1 MAKRPR
7 PISRPPRTKSRKKS
21 KVKWRLFSW
30 IVTVG
35 LFTAVVG
42 GSLLAFAVSVTQI
55 PTPKEVARAQTT
67 IVMWADGEKEIGRF
81 GEYNRTDVDL
91 ERVPPHVQAAVLAAE
106 DRGFYNHSG
115 FSIQGFTRALIS
127 NIFSGTRV
135 GGSTITQ
142 QYAKL
147 AFLTQEKSIIRK
159 ARELV
164 LAIKLESVDSKE
176 EILEAYLN
184 TAYFGR
190 GAYGIQAAS
199 RTYFGLDVSQISVSQ
214 GAALAALLQA
224 PSAIEKIENRERWL
238 NRWDYVISGM
248 TQVNAISETDAK
260 SLTFPESITYSSTNK
275 FGGTNGYLLYSIRE
289 EMLERGY
296 TEDDLNLRGLRVVST
311 FEEQAQTGMVD
322 AVTEEAPTSKTEGLR
337 IGIASIRPGTGEVVA
352 LYGGPDYVTEPLN
365 NATQAIAQ
373 AGSTFKTFALAAAFE
388 QGIAL
393 DTVWNGD
400 SPRTFG
406 DYTLNNYSK
415 KSFGQITL
423 LQATES
429 SVNTVYVDVASTI
442 GKNKVF
448 DATLRAGIPA
458 DAVGMVNDITL
469 VLGTA
474 SPHVIDVA
482 SSYATFAARGI
493 YAKPTMIKEIY
504 GKNDGL
510 LFQIS
515 PETKRAFTA
524 QVADE
529 VSYALQQVINVGTGV
544 RAKAIGRP
552 AAGKTG
558 TTDGNKSA
566 WFAGYTPQLAT
577 AVMMVKQDEKG
588 NPISLAGTG
597 GMKSVTG
604 GSFPALM
611 WTAYMKA
618 AHEGLPVVQFAPPT
632 GVLPIN
638 TAPAIPDPDET
649 FIPIVIPTPEISITP
664 TPTPTPTLT
673 PTPTPSPTPTVIITE
688 TPTPSPTP
696 TPTVT
701 VTVTATPTPSPTTS

>member
-1 MAKRPR
+1 MVTRVNP
-7 PISRPPRTKSRKKS
+7 PPRPPRRRPKRKIKA
-21 KVKWRLFSW
+21 KWRLFGSV
-30 IVTVG
+30 VTFG
-35 LFTAVVG
+35 LLGTIFG
-42 GSLLAFAVSVTQI
+42 GALLAFAVAVTQI

-91 ERVPPHVQAAVLAAE
+91 KQIPLQVQNAVLAAE
-106 DRGFYNHSG
+106 DRSFYSHNG
-115 FSIQGFTRALIS
+115 FSIPGFTRALIT
-127 NIFSGTRV
+127 NIFTGSRA

-159 ARELV
+159 AKELV
-164 LAIKLESVDSKE
+164 LAIKLESVQSKE
-176 EILEAYLN
+176 QILEAYLN

-190 GAYGIQAAS
+190 GAYGIQAAA
-199 RTYFGLDVSQISVSQ
+199 RTYFALDVSQLSISQ

-224 PSAIEKIENRERWL
+224 PSATEKIENRDRWT
-238 NRWDYVISGM
+238 NRWQYVINGM
-248 TQVNAISETDAK
+248 AKLNTISATD
-260 SLTFPESITYSSTNK
+260 SISITFPDSIPYSSANK
-275 FGGTNGYLLYSIRE
+275 FGGTNGYLLYSIRQ
-289 EMLERGY
+289 EMLDRGY

-311 FEEQAQTGMVD
+311 FETQAQTGMVD
-322 AVTEEAPTSKTEGLR
+322 GITKEAPTTKTEGLR
-337 IGIASIRPGTGEVVA
+337 IGMASIRPGTGEVVA

-373 AGSTFKTFALAAAFE
+373 AGSTFKPFALAAAFE
-388 QGIAL
+388 QGIGL
-393 DTVWNGD
+393 DTIWNGD

-406 DYTLNNYSK
+406 GYTLNNYGK
-415 KSFGQITL
+415 KSFGPISL
-423 LQATES
+423 LQATEN
-429 SVNTVYVDVASTI
+429 SVNTVFIDVASTI
-442 GKNKVF
+442 GTGKVF
-448 DATLRAGIPA
+448 DSTLRAGIPA
-458 DAVGMVNDITL
+458 DTPGMINDITL

-482 SSYATFAARGI
+482 SAYATFAARGI

-504 GKNDGL
+504 GTNNGL
-510 LFQIS
+510 LFQLS
-515 PETKRAFTA
+515 PETKRAYST

-529 VSYALQQVINVGTGV
+529 VSFALQQVVNVGTGV

-566 WFAGYTPQLAT
+566 WFAGYTPQFAT
-577 AVMMVKQDEKG
+577 AVMMVKQDANG

-618 AHEGLPVVQFAPPT
+618 AHVGLPVLEFAPSP
-632 GVLPIN
+632 GVIPIN
-638 TAPAIPDPDET
+638 TAPANPDPDET
-649 FIPIVIPTPEISITP
+649 LIPIVTP
-664 TPTPTPTLT
+664 TPTPTPTVSPTPTPTPTETQTPTPTPTPTVSPTETQT
-673 PTPTPSPTPTVIITE
+673 PTPTPSPTIT
-688 TPTPSPTP
+688 
-696 TPTVT
+696 
-701 VTVTATPTPSPTTS
+701 

>member
-1 MAKRPR
+1 MAK
-7 PISRPPRTKSRKKS
+7 S
-21 KVKWRLFSW
+21 
-30 IVTVG
+30 
-35 LFTAVVG
+35 
-42 GSLLAFAVSVTQI
+42 
-55 PTPKEVARAQTT
+55 
-67 IVMWADGEKEIGRF
+67 
-81 GEYNRTDVDL
+81 N
-91 ERVPPHVQAAVLAAE
+91 
-106 DRGFYNHSG
+106 
-115 FSIQGFTRALIS
+115 SI
-127 NIFSGTRV
+127 
-135 GGSTITQ
+135 
-142 QYAKL
+142 
-147 AFLTQEKSIIRK
+147 
-159 ARELV
+159 
-164 LAIKLESVDSKE
+164 
-176 EILEAYLN
+176 
-184 TAYFGR
+184 
-190 GAYGIQAAS
+190 
-199 RTYFGLDVSQISVSQ
+199 
-214 GAALAALLQA
+214 
-224 PSAIEKIENRERWL
+224 
-238 NRWDYVISGM
+238 
-248 TQVNAISETDAK
+248 TDADAK
-260 SLTFPESITYSSTNK
+260 TLTFPDSIPYSSKNK
-275 FGGTNGYLLYSIRE
+275 FGGTNGYLLYSIRK

-322 AVTEEAPTSKTEGLR
+322 GVTKEAPTTNTEGLR

-352 LYGGPDYVTEPLN
+352 MYGGPDYVTEPLN

-393 DTVWNGD
+393 DTIWNGD

-423 LQATES
+423 LQATEN
-429 SVNTVYVDVASTI
+429 SVNTVYVDLASTI
-442 GKNKVF
+442 GKDKVF

-482 SSYATFAARGI
+482 SAYATFAARGI

-504 GKNDGL
+504 GANDGL

-515 PETKRAFTA
+515 PETKRAFST

-529 VSYALQQVINVGTGV
+529 VSFALQQVINVGTGV

-577 AVMMVKQDEKG
+577 AVMMVKQDAKG

-618 AHEGLPVVQFAPPT
+618 AHVGLPVLEFPPSP
-632 GVLPIN
+632 GVIPIN

-649 FIPIVIPTPEISITP
+649 LIPVVVPTPVVTP
-664 TPTPTPTLT
+664 TPTPTPT
-673 PTPTPSPTPTVIITE
+673 PTVTITE
-688 TPTPSPTP
+688 TPTP

>member
-1 MAKRPR
+1 MVKRGQPTPR
-7 PISRPPRTKSRKKS
+7 PPQRRPRKKS
-21 KVKWRLFSW
+21 KVKWRLFGSV
-30 IVTVG
+30 VTLG
-35 LFTAVVG
+35 LLVAVVG
-42 GSLLAFAVSVTQI
+42 GALLAFAVSVTQI

-81 GEYNRTDVDL
+81 GEYNRTDVSL
-91 ERVPPHVQAAVLAAE
+91 TQVPLHVQNAVLAAE
-106 DRGFYNHSG
+106 DRSFYSHKG
-115 FSIQGFTRALIS
+115 FSIQGFARALFS

-159 ARELV
+159 AKELV
-164 LAIKLESVDSKE
+164 LAIKLESVESKDQ
-176 EILEAYLN
+176 ILEAYLN

-190 GAYGIQAAS
+190 GAYGIQAAA
-199 RTYFGLDVSQISVSQ
+199 RTYFALDVSQLSVSQ

-224 PSAIEKIENRERWL
+224 PSATEKIENRDRWT
-238 NRWDYVISGM
+238 NRWQYVINGM
-248 TQVNAISETDAK
+248 AKSNSITEADAK
-260 SLTFPESITYSSTNK
+260 TLTFPDSIPYSSQNK
-275 FGGTNGYLLYSIRE
+275 FGGTNGYLLYSIRQ

-322 AVTEEAPTSKTEGLR
+322 GVTKEAPTTKTEGLR
-337 IGIASIRPGTGEVVA
+337 IGMASIRPGTGEVVA
-352 LYGGPDYVTEPLN
+352 MYGGPDYVTEPLN

-373 AGSTFKTFALAAAFE
+373 AGSTFKPFALAAAFE

-393 DTVWNGD
+393 DTIWNGD

-415 KSFGQITL
+415 KSFGQISL
-423 LQATES
+423 LQATEN
-429 SVNTVYVDVASTI
+429 SVNTVYVDLASTI
-442 GKNKVF
+442 GKDKVF

-482 SSYATFAARGI
+482 NAYATFAARGI
-493 YAKPTMIKEIY
+493 YSKPTMIKEIY
-504 GKNDGL
+504 GANDGL

-515 PETKRAFTA
+515 PETKRAFST

-529 VSYALQQVINVGTGV
+529 VSFALQQVINSGTGV

-577 AVMMVKQDEKG
+577 AVMMVKQDASG

-618 AHEGLPVVQFAPPT
+618 AHVGLPVLEFPPSP
-632 GVLPIN
+632 GVIPIN

-649 FIPIVIPTPEISITP
+649 LVPVVVPTPVMTP
-664 TPTPTPTLT
+664 TPTPTPT
-673 PTPTPSPTPTVIITE
+673 PTVTITE
-688 TPTPSPTP
+688 TPTPTP

-701 VTVTATPTPSPTTS
+701 VTVTATPTPSPTTT

>member
-1 MAKRPR
+1 MVKRSR
-7 PISRPPRTKSRKKS
+7 DNARPPQRKSRKSS
-21 KVKWRLFSW
+21 KVKWKLFSG
-30 IVTVG
+30 IITLGLIGTVV
-35 LFTAVVG
+35 L
-42 GSLLAFAVSVTQI
+42 GSALAFAVSVTQI
-55 PTPKEVARAQTT
+55 PLPKEVARAQTT

-81 GEYNRTDVDL
+81 GEFNRTDIDL
-91 ERVPPHVQAAVLAAE
+91 NEVPQHVQQAVLAAE
-106 DRGFYNHSG
+106 DRNFYNHRG
-115 FSIQGFTRALIS
+115 FSIQGFTRALLS

-159 ARELV
+159 AKELV
-164 LAIKLESVDSKE
+164 LAIKLESIESKE
-176 EILEAYLN
+176 EILENYLN

-190 GAYGIQAAS
+190 GAYGIQAAA
-199 RTYFGLDVSQISVSQ
+199 RTYFGLDASQLSIPQ

-224 PSAIEKIENRERWL
+224 PSATEKIENRDRWINRFNYVL
-238 NRWDYVISGM
+238 NGM
-248 TQVNAISETDAK
+248 VDIGAISATQKETIN
-260 SLTFPESITYSSTNK
+260 FPESITYSSSNK
-275 FGGTNGYLLYSIRE
+275 FGGTNGYLLYSVRQ
-289 EMLERGY
+289 EMLEKGY
-296 TEDDLNLRGLRVVST
+296 TEDDLNLRGLKVIST
-311 FEEQAQTGMVD
+311 FEENAQTAIVD
-322 AVTEEAPTSKTEGLR
+322 AVTNEAPTTKTEGLR
-337 IGIASIRPGTGEVVA
+337 IGIASVRPGTGEVVA
-352 LYGGPDYVTEPLN
+352 IYGGPDYVTEPLN

-373 AGSTFKTFALAAAFE
+373 AGSTFKPFALAAAFE

-393 DTVWNGD
+393 DTVWNGN

-415 KSFGQITL
+415 KSFGDITL
-423 LQATES
+423 LQATEN
-429 SVNTVYVDVASTI
+429 SVNTVYVDVAYQI
-442 GKNKVF
+442 GKEKVF

-458 DAVGMVNDITL
+458 ETAGMINDITL

-474 SPHVIDVA
+474 SPYVLDVA
-482 SSYATFAARGI
+482 NAYATFAARGI

-504 GKNDGL
+504 GANDGL
-510 LFQIS
+510 LYQIS
-515 PETKRAFTA
+515 PETKRAFTT

-529 VSYALQQVINVGTGV
+529 VTYALSQVIQNGTGT

-577 AVMMVKQDEKG
+577 AVMMVKQNEKG
-588 NPISLAGTG
+588 DPISLAGTG
-597 GMKSVTG
+597 GLRSVTG

-611 WTAYMKA
+611 WTYFMKEA
-618 AHEGLPVVQFAPPT
+618 SKDLPKLDFPPPP

-638 TAPAIPDPDET
+638 TAPPITNPEDET
-649 FIPIVIPTPEISITP
+649 IPEIVVAP
-664 TPTPTPTLT
+664 TPTPTPI
-673 PTPTPSPTPTVIITE
+673 PTITITI

-696 TPTVT
+696 TPTPT
-701 VTVTATPTPSPTTS
+701 VTITVTPTPTPTETSSATPSPTS

>member
-1 MAKRPR
+1 VAKRGRDIARAPQRKPR
-7 PISRPPRTKSRKKS
+7 KSS
-21 KVKWRLFSW
+21 KVKWKLFSG
-30 IVTVG
+30 IITLGLIGTVV
-35 LFTAVVG
+35 L
-42 GSLLAFAVSVTQI
+42 GSALAFAVSVTQI
-55 PTPKEVARAQTT
+55 PLPKEVARAQTT

-81 GEYNRTDVDL
+81 GEFNRTDIDIN
-91 ERVPPHVQAAVLAAE
+91 EVPQHVQQAVLAAE
-106 DRGFYNHSG
+106 DRNFYNHRG
-115 FSIQGFTRALIS
+115 FSIQGFTRALLS

-164 LAIKLESVDSKE
+164 LAIKLESVESKE
-176 EILEAYLN
+176 EILENYLN

-190 GAYGIQAAS
+190 GAYGIQAAA
-199 RTYFGLDVSQISVSQ
+199 RTYFGLDAAQLSIPQ

-224 PSAIEKIENRERWL
+224 PSATEKIENRDRWINRFNYVL
-238 NRWDYVISGM
+238 NGM
-248 TQVNAISETDAK
+248 VDIGAITAAQKETI
-260 SLTFPESITYSSTNK
+260 TFPESITYTSQNK
-275 FGGTNGYLLYSIRE
+275 FGGTNGYLLYSVRQ
-289 EMLERGY
+289 EMLEKGY
-296 TEDDLNLRGLRVVST
+296 TEDDLNLRGLKVIST
-311 FEEQAQTGMVD
+311 FEENAQTAIVD
-322 AVTEEAPTSKTEGLR
+322 AVTNEAPTTKTEGLR
-337 IGIASIRPGTGEVVA
+337 IGIASVRPGTGEVVA
-352 LYGGPDYVTEPLN
+352 IYGGPDYVTEPLN

-373 AGSTFKTFALAAAFE
+373 AGSTFKPFALAAAFE

-393 DTVWNGD
+393 DTVWNGN

-415 KSFGQITL
+415 KSFGYITL
-423 LQATES
+423 LQATEN
-429 SVNTVYVDVASTI
+429 SVNTVYVDVAFQI
-442 GKNKVF
+442 GKEKVF

-458 DAVGMVNDITL
+458 ETAGMIDDITL

-474 SPHVIDVA
+474 SPHVLDVA
-482 SSYATFAARGI
+482 NAYATFAARGI

-504 GKNDGL
+504 GANDGL
-510 LFQIS
+510 LYQIS
-515 PETKRAFTA
+515 PETKRAFTT

-529 VSYALQQVINVGTGV
+529 VTYALSQVIQNGTGT

-577 AVMMVKQDEKG
+577 AVMMVKQNEKG
-588 NPISLAGTG
+588 DPISLAGTG
-597 GMKSVTG
+597 GLRSVTG

-611 WTAYMKA
+611 WTYFMKEA
-618 AHEGLPVVQFAPPT
+618 SKDLPKLDFPPPP

-638 TAPAIPDPDET
+638 TAPPIINPEDET
-649 FIPIVIPTPEISITP
+649 IPEIIVVPTPTPTPTPIPTITITVTP
-664 TPTPTPTLT
+664 TPTPTPTPTVTITVT
-673 PTPTPSPTPTVIITE
+673 PTPTE
-688 TPTPSPTP
+688 TSSATPSPT
-696 TPTVT
+696 
-701 VTVTATPTPSPTTS
+701 S

>member
-1 MAKRPR
+1 MVKRGQPTPRPPQRRPR
-7 PISRPPRTKSRKKS
+7 KQS
-21 KVKWRLFSW
+21 KVKWRLFGG
-30 IVTVG
+30 IVTLG
-35 LFTAVVG
+35 LLAAVVG
-42 GSLLAFAVSVTQI
+42 GALLAFAVSVTQI

-81 GEYNRTDVDL
+81 GEYNRTDVAL
-91 ERVPPHVQAAVLAAE
+91 TQVPIHVQAAVLAAE
-106 DRGFYNHSG
+106 DRSFYSHKG
-115 FSIQGFTRALIS
+115 FSIQGFARALFS

-159 ARELV
+159 VKELV
-164 LAIKLESVDSKE
+164 LAIKLESVESKGQ
-176 EILEAYLN
+176 ILEAYLN

-190 GAYGIQAAS
+190 GAYGIQAAA
-199 RTYFGLDVSQISVSQ
+199 RTYFALDVSQLSVSQ

-224 PSAIEKIENRERWL
+224 PSATEKIENRDRWT
-238 NRWDYVISGM
+238 NRWQYVINGM
-248 TQVNAISETDAK
+248 AKSKAISDSDAK
-260 SLTFPESITYSSTNK
+260 TLTFPDSIP
-275 FGGTNGYLLYSIRE
+275 GYLLYSIRK

-322 AVTEEAPTSKTEGLR
+322 GVTKEAPTTKTEGLR
-337 IGIASIRPGTGEVVA
+337 IGMASIRPGTGEVVA
-352 LYGGPDYVTEPLN
+352 MYGGPDYVTEPLN

-373 AGSTFKTFALAAAFE
+373 AGSTFKPFALAAAFE

-393 DTVWNGD
+393 DTIWNGD

-423 LQATES
+423 LQATEN
-429 SVNTVYVDVASTI
+429 SVNTVYVDLASTI
-442 GKNKVF
+442 GKDKVF
-448 DATLRAGIPA
+448 DSTLRAGIPA
-458 DAVGMVNDITL
+458 DTPGMINDITL

-474 SPHVIDVA
+474 SPHVLDVA
-482 SSYATFAARGI
+482 SAYATFAARGI

-504 GKNDGL
+504 GANDGL

-515 PETKRAFTA
+515 PETKRAYST

-529 VSYALQQVINVGTGV
+529 VSFALQQVINVGTGV

-577 AVMMVKQDEKG
+577 AVMMVKQDASG

-618 AHEGLPVVQFAPPT
+618 AHVGLPVLEFAPSP
-632 GVLPIN
+632 GVIPIN

-649 FIPIVIPTPEISITP
+649 LIPVVVPTLVVTP
-664 TPTPTPTLT
+664 TPTPTATIT
-673 PTPTPSPTPTVIITE
+673 PTPTATITI
-688 TPTPSPTP
+688 TP